1 MLKEL
6 KIGLAKKQVVSLHTK
21 DGEIVMGIP
30 EDSFMETKVKLR
42 DGLAVRYI
50 PYEDI
55 VHVMRLIPFP
65 KYKNKP
71 NAAYQQLK

>member
-1 MLKEL
+1 MLNEL

-30 EDSFMETKVKLR
+30 EDSSMETKAKLR
-42 DGLAVRYI
+42 NGLAVRYI

-55 VHVMRLIPFP
+55 MHVMRIIPLP

-71 NAAYQQLK
+71 ITGYQQLK

>member
-6 KIGLAKKQVVSLHTK
+6 KFGLIKKQVVSVHTK

-30 EDSFMETKVKLR
+30 EDSSMETKIKLR

-50 PYEDI
+50 PYDDI

-65 KYKNKP
+65 KYKNKQ
-71 NAAYQQLK
+71 NIAK